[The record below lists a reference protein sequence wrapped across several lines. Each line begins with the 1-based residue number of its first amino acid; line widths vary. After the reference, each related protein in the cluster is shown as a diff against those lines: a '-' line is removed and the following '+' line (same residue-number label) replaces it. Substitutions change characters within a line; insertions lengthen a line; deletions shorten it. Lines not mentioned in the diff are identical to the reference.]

1 MADVITRFKLETTQY
16 DSALRDASQGL
27 VKLTEQLTLAGNE
40 FDKFSKK
47 DVEVA
52 KSLGQVESGATN
64 LKDKLRDLVS
74 AYNNVAKAY
83 NNLTNEQKQTD
94 FGKAMASSL
103 EQLQQR
109 ITTTK
114 NELYSMTDSTKQ
126 TGDGLGALNN
136 IFGTSISK
144 LAGWGT
150 AIAGIKGAMDVAKDA
165 FFRSEQ
171 NIDDWGRV
179 VEGAK
184 GAYNIFL
191 DTLNNGNW
199 SNFFSNL
206 TTAIN
211 GAQDLY
217 NALDRMGSIKSNN
230 QAAIALVQAQIQ
242 QLRVLKQQG
251 QDVDEQLKQAV
262 QQLKALQSQSI
273 NAGKTAGTTSMQQV
287 IRNGINSISGGA
299 NVSDRSIQVAIDGIL
314 KKGQAEF
321 DKYRKTVEMF
331 ESWSKAQSVV
341 ATNYTSSSG
350 QTVTSYSRQFD
361 ISKLTEEQQRQYKIA
376 KAITEGETRIQEG
389 IAIYAQAVQ
398 EGAQSAREEFRGNR
412 YALQG
417 NGKGTDGSN
426 LNSPE
431 KAQQKYEQAMA
442 NYSQALEQAAL
453 EVQSGTISTTDAKK
467 KELAAAEALWKAI
480 GDARQIY
487 DTPELK
493 AEQLKVADKVKS
505 IGGSVTA
512 LIDEQKA
519 AQEAARELA
528 SAQKKLSD
536 AEVKMADALKANDY
550 KAYTAAYKQYTTQQT
565 EVQRLQPTIEPIIK
579 TPQVEVP
586 SIPTMVFDVEA
597 RTESALDSLKE
608 IKDVTLDEKT
618 LTVTANTREALEALN
633 NVEGISLSPKQLT
646 IEAPDLKAAFSYTQN
661 NMSAFVAKLNE
672 QLANAD
678 LGSTLY
684 KNLTAQLADAQM
696 LANLMQVAVKNGIDI
711 AQFDPQGLFNK
722 IFGENPGDYI
732 QPEKWEELRKQI
744 ESIVGKP
751 ITIDVNT
758 GQVNVSGKNEG
769 VKTTGQKDSMSQLIN
784 NVHTMTRCLQDMGL
798 EIPEGFQKVISSMNL
813 VTTILQ
819 TIQSL
824 TSVKSVTGGGGL
836 FGMVGG
842 LFSSIFGGFF
852 AHGGIVPHAA
862 NGMIVPGN
870 DHADR
875 TLIAASSGELIMSLA
890 QQNNLAAG
898 IGQMMSAGQMQRT
911 EATIESDQIRLV
923 LANGAQAKGMTIGEY
938 LGIGG

>member
-1 MADVITRFKLETTQY
+1 MADVITRFKLETNQY

-27 VKLTEQLTLAGNE
+27 AKLTEQLTLAGNE

-52 KSLGQVESGATN
+52 KSLGQMESGATN

-83 NNLTNEQKQTD
+83 NNLTDEQKQTD

-126 TGDGLGALNN
+126 TGDGIGALNN
-136 IFGTSISK
+136 IFGASITK

-171 NIDDWGRV
+171 NIDDWGRA

-199 SNFFSNL
+199 SNFFTNL

-217 NALDRMGSIKSNN
+217 NALDRLGSIKSNN

-273 NAGKTAGTTSMQQV
+273 DAGKAAGTTSMQQV

-299 NVSDRSIQVAIDGIL
+299 NVSDRSIQAAINGIL
-314 KKGQAEF
+314 EKGQSEF

-331 ESWSKAQSVV
+331 ENWSKAQSTV

-361 ISKLTEEQQRQYKIA
+361 INKLTAEQQRQYKIA

-412 YALQG
+412 YVMQG
-417 NGKGTDGSN
+417 NGKGADGSN

-442 NYSQALEQAAL
+442 NYNQALEQAAL

-505 IGGSVTA
+505 LGGSVTA

-519 AQEAARELA
+519 AQEAARELT

-565 EVQRLQPTIEPIIK
+565 EVQRLQP
-579 TPQVEVP
+579 

-608 IKDVTLDEKT
+608 IKGVTLDDKT

-633 NVEGISLSPKQLT
+633 NVEGISLSPKQLN
-646 IEAPDLKAAFSYTQN
+646 IEAPDLKSAFSYTQN
-661 NMSAFVAKLNE
+661 NMSAFIAKLNE

-711 AQFDPQGLFNK
+711 AQFDPQALFNK

-732 QPEKWEELRKQI
+732 QPEKWEEVRKQI
-744 ESIVGKP
+744 EAIVGKP

-842 LFSSIFGGFF
+842 LFGSIFGGFF

-890 QQNNLAAG
+890 QQNNLVGAM
-898 IGQMMSAGQMQRT
+898 GQMLNVGQMQRT